1 MGQELGE
8 LVIRVPDMDERR
20 VPLLATQDVGTAGI
34 RLRLRTAFEQ
44 VMQMVFGGGD
54 PLAG

>member
-1 MGQELGE
+1 
-8 LVIRVPDMDERR
+8 
-20 VPLLATQDVGTAGI
+20 VGTAGI